1 MKEKVKDILEML
13 LNQKVNEDISMEN
26 CDAWDS
32 MKHIEIIMTLED
44 ALDVSFNVED
54 IPHLTS
60 MVKILEKL

>member
-1 MKEKVKDILEML
+1 VKEKVKDILEML

-44 ALDVSFNVED
+44 ELDVSFNVED